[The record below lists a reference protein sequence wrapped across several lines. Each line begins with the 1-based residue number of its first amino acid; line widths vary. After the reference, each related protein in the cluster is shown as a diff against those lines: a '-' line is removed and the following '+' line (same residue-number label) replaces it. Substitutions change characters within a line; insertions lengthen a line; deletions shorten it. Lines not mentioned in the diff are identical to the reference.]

1 MQEISMKTTAQIYDF
16 SELQKK
22 KRQRELREKRPFFI
36 TGAVLIISLLS
47 VCFFLYFG
55 DRVVKAQESAND
67 IQYKVVEIK
76 DGDSLW
82 SIAKEN
88 MDNTNDSGFIN
99 IYQYILSSQPPQT
112 VPAYSK
118 ADRLEYGP
126 KVFLQIKDCHQP
138 VFLSMPVKS
147 YAVRCKAVFRPEA
160 VYRPGSPFLVLK
172 E

>member
-1 MQEISMKTTAQIYDF
+1 MHEISMKTTAQIYDF

-99 IYQYILSSQPPQT
+99 IYQYIHEIKRCNNMKSNQVNAGCYLM
-112 VPAYSK
+112 VPY
-118 ADRLEYGP
+118 YN
-126 KVFLQIKDCHQP
+126 
-138 VFLSMPVKS
+138 
-147 YAVRCKAVFRPEA
+147 
-160 VYRPGSPFLVLK
+160 
-172 E
+172 

>member
-36 TGAVLIISLLS
+36 TGTVLIISLLS

-76 DGDSLW
+76 NGDSLW

-99 IYQYILSSQPPQT
+99 IYQYIHEIKRCNNMKSNQINAGCYLM
-112 VPAYSK
+112 VPY
-118 ADRLEYGP
+118 YN
-126 KVFLQIKDCHQP
+126 
-138 VFLSMPVKS
+138 
-147 YAVRCKAVFRPEA
+147 
-160 VYRPGSPFLVLK
+160 
-172 E
+172 

>member
-22 KRQRELREKRPFFI
+22 KRQREWREKRPFFI

-76 DGDSLW
+76 NGDSLW

-99 IYQYILSSQPPQT
+99 IYQYIHEIKRCNNMKSNQINAGCYLM
-112 VPAYSK
+112 VPY
-118 ADRLEYGP
+118 YN
-126 KVFLQIKDCHQP
+126 
-138 VFLSMPVKS
+138 
-147 YAVRCKAVFRPEA
+147 
-160 VYRPGSPFLVLK
+160 
-172 E
+172 

>member
-36 TGAVLIISLLS
+36 SGAVLIISLLS

-76 DGDSLW
+76 NGDSLW

-99 IYQYILSSQPPQT
+99 IYQYIHEIKRCNNMKSNQINAGCYLM
-112 VPAYSK
+112 VPY
-118 ADRLEYGP
+118 YN
-126 KVFLQIKDCHQP
+126 
-138 VFLSMPVKS
+138 
-147 YAVRCKAVFRPEA
+147 
-160 VYRPGSPFLVLK
+160 
-172 E
+172 

>member
-36 TGAVLIISLLS
+36 TGVVLIISLLS

-76 DGDSLW
+76 NGDSLW

-99 IYQYILSSQPPQT
+99 IYQYIHEIKRCNNMKSNQINAGCYLM
-112 VPAYSK
+112 VPY
-118 ADRLEYGP
+118 YN
-126 KVFLQIKDCHQP
+126 
-138 VFLSMPVKS
+138 
-147 YAVRCKAVFRPEA
+147 
-160 VYRPGSPFLVLK
+160 
-172 E
+172 

>member
-55 DRVVKAQESAND
+55 DRVVKTQESAND

-76 DGDSLW
+76 NGDSLW

-99 IYQYILSSQPPQT
+99 IYQYIHEIKRCNNMKSNQINAGCYLM
-112 VPAYSK
+112 VPY
-118 ADRLEYGP
+118 YN
-126 KVFLQIKDCHQP
+126 
-138 VFLSMPVKS
+138 
-147 YAVRCKAVFRPEA
+147 
-160 VYRPGSPFLVLK
+160 
-172 E
+172 

>member
-1 MQEISMKTTAQIYDF
+1 MKTTAQIYDF

-36 TGAVLIISLLS
+36 TGAILIISLLS

-99 IYQYILSSQPPQT
+99 IYQYIHEIKRCNNMKSNQINAGCYLM
-112 VPAYSK
+112 VPY
-118 ADRLEYGP
+118 YN
-126 KVFLQIKDCHQP
+126 
-138 VFLSMPVKS
+138 
-147 YAVRCKAVFRPEA
+147 
-160 VYRPGSPFLVLK
+160 
-172 E
+172 

>member
-47 VCFFLYFG
+47 VYFFLYFG

-76 DGDSLW
+76 NGDSLW

-99 IYQYILSSQPPQT
+99 IYQYIHEIKRCNNMKSNQINAGCYLM
-112 VPAYSK
+112 VPY
-118 ADRLEYGP
+118 YN
-126 KVFLQIKDCHQP
+126 
-138 VFLSMPVKS
+138 
-147 YAVRCKAVFRPEA
+147 
-160 VYRPGSPFLVLK
+160 
-172 E
+172 

>member
-55 DRVVKAQESAND
+55 DSVVKAQESAND

-99 IYQYILSSQPPQT
+99 IYQYIHEIKRCNNMKSNQVNAGCYLM
-112 VPAYSK
+112 VPY
-118 ADRLEYGP
+118 YN
-126 KVFLQIKDCHQP
+126 
-138 VFLSMPVKS
+138 
-147 YAVRCKAVFRPEA
+147 
-160 VYRPGSPFLVLK
+160 
-172 E
+172 

>member
-88 MDNTNDSGFIN
+88 MDNTNDSGFTN
-99 IYQYILSSQPPQT
+99 IYQYIHEIKRCNNMKSNQINAGCYLM
-112 VPAYSK
+112 VPY
-118 ADRLEYGP
+118 YN
-126 KVFLQIKDCHQP
+126 
-138 VFLSMPVKS
+138 
-147 YAVRCKAVFRPEA
+147 
-160 VYRPGSPFLVLK
+160 
-172 E
+172 

>member
-47 VCFFLYFG
+47 VCFFVYFG

-99 IYQYILSSQPPQT
+99 IYQYIHEIKRCNNMKSNQVNAGCYLM
-112 VPAYSK
+112 VPY
-118 ADRLEYGP
+118 YN
-126 KVFLQIKDCHQP
+126 
-138 VFLSMPVKS
+138 
-147 YAVRCKAVFRPEA
+147 
-160 VYRPGSPFLVLK
+160 
-172 E
+172 

>member
-99 IYQYILSSQPPQT
+99 IYQYIHEIKRCNNMKSNQVNAGCYLM
-112 VPAYSK
+112 VPYYS
-118 ADRLEYGP
+118 
-126 KVFLQIKDCHQP
+126 
-138 VFLSMPVKS
+138 
-147 YAVRCKAVFRPEA
+147 
-160 VYRPGSPFLVLK
+160 
-172 E
+172 

>member
-99 IYQYILSSQPPQT
+99 IYQYIHEIKRCNNMKSNQVNAGSYLM
-112 VPAYSK
+112 VPY
-118 ADRLEYGP
+118 YN
-126 KVFLQIKDCHQP
+126 
-138 VFLSMPVKS
+138 
-147 YAVRCKAVFRPEA
+147 
-160 VYRPGSPFLVLK
+160 
-172 E
+172 

>member
-16 SELQKK
+16 SDLQKK

-67 IQYKVVEIK
+67 LQYKVVEIK

-82 SIAKEN
+82 SIAKED

-99 IYQYILSSQPPQT
+99 IYQYIHEIKRCNNMKSNQVNAGCYLM
-112 VPAYSK
+112 VPY
-118 ADRLEYGP
+118 YN
-126 KVFLQIKDCHQP
+126 
-138 VFLSMPVKS
+138 
-147 YAVRCKAVFRPEA
+147 
-160 VYRPGSPFLVLK
+160 
-172 E
+172 

>member
-22 KRQRELREKRPFFI
+22 KRQRELRQKRPFFI

-76 DGDSLW
+76 NGDSLW

-99 IYQYILSSQPPQT
+99 IYQYIHEIKRCNNMKSNQINAGCYLM
-112 VPAYSK
+112 VPY
-118 ADRLEYGP
+118 YN
-126 KVFLQIKDCHQP
+126 
-138 VFLSMPVKS
+138 
-147 YAVRCKAVFRPEA
+147 
-160 VYRPGSPFLVLK
+160 
-172 E
+172 

>member
-36 TGAVLIISLLS
+36 TGAVLIISLLI

-76 DGDSLW
+76 NGDSLW

-99 IYQYILSSQPPQT
+99 IYQYIHEIKRCNNMKSNQINAGCYLM
-112 VPAYSK
+112 VPY
-118 ADRLEYGP
+118 YN
-126 KVFLQIKDCHQP
+126 
-138 VFLSMPVKS
+138 
-147 YAVRCKAVFRPEA
+147 
-160 VYRPGSPFLVLK
+160 
-172 E
+172 

>member
-1 MQEISMKTTAQIYDF
+1 MQEISMKTTAQIYDY

-99 IYQYILSSQPPQT
+99 IYQYIHEIKRCNNMKSNQVNAGCYLM
-112 VPAYSK
+112 VPY
-118 ADRLEYGP
+118 YN
-126 KVFLQIKDCHQP
+126 
-138 VFLSMPVKS
+138 
-147 YAVRCKAVFRPEA
+147 
-160 VYRPGSPFLVLK
+160 
-172 E
+172 

>member
-1 MQEISMKTTAQIYDF
+1 MKTTAQIYDF

-22 KRQRELREKRPFFI
+22 KRQRELCEKRPFFI

-76 DGDSLW
+76 NGDSLW

-99 IYQYILSSQPPQT
+99 IYQYIHEIKRCNNMKSNQINAGCYLM
-112 VPAYSK
+112 VPY
-118 ADRLEYGP
+118 YN
-126 KVFLQIKDCHQP
+126 
-138 VFLSMPVKS
+138 
-147 YAVRCKAVFRPEA
+147 
-160 VYRPGSPFLVLK
+160 
-172 E
+172 

>member
-99 IYQYILSSQPPQT
+99 IDQYIHEIKRCNNMKSNQVNAGCYLM
-112 VPAYSK
+112 VPY
-118 ADRLEYGP
+118 YN
-126 KVFLQIKDCHQP
+126 
-138 VFLSMPVKS
+138 
-147 YAVRCKAVFRPEA
+147 
-160 VYRPGSPFLVLK
+160 
-172 E
+172 

>member
-76 DGDSLW
+76 NGDSLW

-99 IYQYILSSQPPQT
+99 IYQYIHEIKRCNNMKSNQINACCYLM
-112 VPAYSK
+112 VPY
-118 ADRLEYGP
+118 YN
-126 KVFLQIKDCHQP
+126 
-138 VFLSMPVKS
+138 
-147 YAVRCKAVFRPEA
+147 
-160 VYRPGSPFLVLK
+160 
-172 E
+172 

>member
-76 DGDSLW
+76 NGDSLW

-88 MDNTNDSGFIN
+88 MDNTNNSGFIN
-99 IYQYILSSQPPQT
+99 IYQYIHEIKRFNNMKSNQINAGCYLM
-112 VPAYSK
+112 VPY
-118 ADRLEYGP
+118 YN
-126 KVFLQIKDCHQP
+126 
-138 VFLSMPVKS
+138 
-147 YAVRCKAVFRPEA
+147 
-160 VYRPGSPFLVLK
+160 
-172 E
+172 

>member
-22 KRQRELREKRPFFI
+22 KRQLELREKRPFFI

-99 IYQYILSSQPPQT
+99 IYQYIHEIKRCNNMKSNQVNAGCYLM
-112 VPAYSK
+112 VPY
-118 ADRLEYGP
+118 YN
-126 KVFLQIKDCHQP
+126 
-138 VFLSMPVKS
+138 
-147 YAVRCKAVFRPEA
+147 
-160 VYRPGSPFLVLK
+160 
-172 E
+172 

>member
-1 MQEISMKTTAQIYDF
+1 MQEISMKITAQIYDF

-76 DGDSLW
+76 NGDSLW

-99 IYQYILSSQPPQT
+99 IYQYIHEIKRCNNMKSNQINAGCYLM
-112 VPAYSK
+112 VPY
-118 ADRLEYGP
+118 YN
-126 KVFLQIKDCHQP
+126 
-138 VFLSMPVKS
+138 
-147 YAVRCKAVFRPEA
+147 
-160 VYRPGSPFLVLK
+160 
-172 E
+172 

>member
-1 MQEISMKTTAQIYDF
+1 MQDISMKTTAQIYDF

-36 TGAVLIISLLS
+36 TGAILIISLLS

-99 IYQYILSSQPPQT
+99 IYQYIHEIKRCNNMKSNQINAGCYLM
-112 VPAYSK
+112 VPY
-118 ADRLEYGP
+118 YN
-126 KVFLQIKDCHQP
+126 
-138 VFLSMPVKS
+138 
-147 YAVRCKAVFRPEA
+147 
-160 VYRPGSPFLVLK
+160 
-172 E
+172 

>member
-76 DGDSLW
+76 NGDSLW

-99 IYQYILSSQPPQT
+99 IYQYIHEIKRCNNMKSN
-112 VPAYSK
+112 
-118 ADRLEYGP
+118 
-126 KVFLQIKDCHQP
+126 QINAGCYLM
-138 VFLSMPVKS
+138 VT
-147 YAVRCKAVFRPEA
+147 Y
-160 VYRPGSPFLVLK
+160 YN
-172 E
+172 

>member
-1 MQEISMKTTAQIYDF
+1 MQEISMKRTAQIYDF

-99 IYQYILSSQPPQT
+99 IYQYIHEIKRCNNMKSNQVNAGCYLM
-112 VPAYSK
+112 VPY
-118 ADRLEYGP
+118 YN
-126 KVFLQIKDCHQP
+126 
-138 VFLSMPVKS
+138 
-147 YAVRCKAVFRPEA
+147 
-160 VYRPGSPFLVLK
+160 
-172 E
+172 

>member
-1 MQEISMKTTAQIYDF
+1 MEDYMQEISMKTTAQIYDF

-99 IYQYILSSQPPQT
+99 IYQYIHEIKRCNNMKSNQVNAGCYLM
-112 VPAYSK
+112 VPY
-118 ADRLEYGP
+118 YN
-126 KVFLQIKDCHQP
+126 
-138 VFLSMPVKS
+138 
-147 YAVRCKAVFRPEA
+147 
-160 VYRPGSPFLVLK
+160 
-172 E
+172 

>member
-67 IQYKVVEIK
+67 IQNKVVEIK
-76 DGDSLW
+76 DVDSLW

-99 IYQYILSSQPPQT
+99 IYQYIHEIKRCNNMKSNQVNAGCYLM
-112 VPAYSK
+112 VPY
-118 ADRLEYGP
+118 YN
-126 KVFLQIKDCHQP
+126 
-138 VFLSMPVKS
+138 
-147 YAVRCKAVFRPEA
+147 
-160 VYRPGSPFLVLK
+160 
-172 E
+172 

>member
-76 DGDSLW
+76 NGDSLW

-99 IYQYILSSQPPQT
+99 IYQYIHEIKRCNNMKSNQINAGCYLM
-112 VPAYSK
+112 VPYSN
-118 ADRLEYGP
+118 
-126 KVFLQIKDCHQP
+126 
-138 VFLSMPVKS
+138 
-147 YAVRCKAVFRPEA
+147 
-160 VYRPGSPFLVLK
+160 
-172 E
+172 

>member
-47 VCFFLYFG
+47 VCLFLYFG
-55 DRVVKAQESAND
+55 DRVGKAQESAND
-67 IQYKVVEIK
+67 IHYKVVEIK
-76 DGDSLW
+76 NGDSLW

-99 IYQYILSSQPPQT
+99 IYQYIHEIKRCNNMKSNQINAGCYLM
-112 VPAYSK
+112 VPY
-118 ADRLEYGP
+118 YN
-126 KVFLQIKDCHQP
+126 
-138 VFLSMPVKS
+138 
-147 YAVRCKAVFRPEA
+147 
-160 VYRPGSPFLVLK
+160 
-172 E
+172 

>member
-55 DRVVKAQESAND
+55 DRVVKAQESAKD
-67 IQYKVVEIK
+67 IQYKVVESK

-99 IYQYILSSQPPQT
+99 IYQYIHEIKRCNNMKSNQVNAGCYLM
-112 VPAYSK
+112 VPY
-118 ADRLEYGP
+118 YN
-126 KVFLQIKDCHQP
+126 
-138 VFLSMPVKS
+138 
-147 YAVRCKAVFRPEA
+147 
-160 VYRPGSPFLVLK
+160 
-172 E
+172 

>member
-76 DGDSLW
+76 NGDSLW

-88 MDNTNDSGFIN
+88 MDNTNNSGFIN
-99 IYQYILSSQPPQT
+99 IYQYIHEIKRCNNMKSNQINAGCYLM
-112 VPAYSK
+112 VPY
-118 ADRLEYGP
+118 YN
-126 KVFLQIKDCHQP
+126 
-138 VFLSMPVKS
+138 
-147 YAVRCKAVFRPEA
+147 
-160 VYRPGSPFLVLK
+160 
-172 E
+172 

>member
-99 IYQYILSSQPPQT
+99 IYQYIHEIKRCNSIKSNQINAGCYLM
-112 VPAYSK
+112 VPY
-118 ADRLEYGP
+118 YN
-126 KVFLQIKDCHQP
+126 
-138 VFLSMPVKS
+138 
-147 YAVRCKAVFRPEA
+147 
-160 VYRPGSPFLVLK
+160 
-172 E
+172 

>member
-67 IQYKVVEIK
+67 RQYKVVEIK
-76 DGDSLW
+76 NGDSLW

-99 IYQYILSSQPPQT
+99 IYQYIHEIKRCNNMKSNQINAGCYLM
-112 VPAYSK
+112 VPY
-118 ADRLEYGP
+118 YN
-126 KVFLQIKDCHQP
+126 
-138 VFLSMPVKS
+138 
-147 YAVRCKAVFRPEA
+147 
-160 VYRPGSPFLVLK
+160 
-172 E
+172 